1 MAITTTWSVNNMTH
15 VDADG
20 GVILVYWSLLAAN
33 DEAYDSSDAGG
44 GETATEGGK
53 NRFEYDAS
61 GSGFIAYKDLKESDV
76 LGWIQ
81 EANKGPS
88 TGGPEDETAAE
99 YKTRIETER
108 TAKVQAQIDR
118 KAAQSDGLPW
128 SA

>member
-20 GVILVYWSLLAAN
+20 GVILAYWSLIA
-33 DEAYDSSDAGG
+33 SSDGGG

-76 LGWIQ
+76 LGWIY
-81 EANKGPS
+81 EANKGEGS
-88 TGGPEDETAAE
+88 GGPKDETADE
-99 YKTRIETER
+99 YKARIEAER

>member
-1 MAITTTWSVNNMTH
+1 MAITTTWSVSNMTH

-20 GVILVYWSLLAAN
+20 GVILAVWSLVAA
-33 DEAYDSSDAGG
+33 SDGEG
-44 GETATEGGK
+44 KETATEGGK

-76 LGWIQ
+76 LGWIY
-81 EANKGPS
+81 EANKEG
-88 TGGPEDETAAE
+88 DETADE
-99 YKTRIETER
+99 YKARIEDER

>member
-20 GVILVYWSLLAAN
+20 GVILAYWSLIA
-33 DEAYDSSDAGG
+33 SSDAGG

-76 LGWIQ
+76 LGWIYD
-81 EANKGPS
+81 ANKGPTS
-88 TGGPEDETAAE
+88 GGPEDETASQ
-99 YKTRIETER
+99 YKARIEAER

>member
-20 GVILVYWSLLAAN
+20 GVILAYWSLVAV
-33 DEAYDSSDAGG
+33 SDAGG

-61 GSGFIAYKDLKESDV
+61 GSGFIKYDDLKESDV
-76 LGWIQ
+76 LGWIY
-81 EANKGPS
+81 EANKEG
-88 TGGPEDETAAE
+88 DETADV
-99 YKTRIETER
+99 YKARIESER

>member
-20 GVILVYWSLLAAN
+20 GVILVYWSLVAA
-33 DEAYDSSDAGG
+33 SDGEG
-44 GETATEGGK
+44 GETAQESGK

-76 LGWIQ
+76 LGWIY
-81 EANKGPS
+81 EANKGS
-88 TGGPEDETAAE
+88 RSGGPADETADQ
-99 YKTRIETER
+99 YKARIESER

>member
-1 MAITTTWSVNNMTH
+1 MAINTTWSVTNMTH

-20 GVILVYWSLLAAN
+20 GVILAYWSLVAA
-33 DEAYDSSDAGG
+33 SDAGG

-61 GSGFIAYKDLKESDV
+61 ASGFIKYDDLKESDV
-76 LGWIQ
+76 LGWIW
-81 EANKGPS
+81 EANKGQ
-88 TGGPEDETAAE
+88 GQFEDDNETADE
-99 YKTRIETER
+99 YKARIEAER

>member
-1 MAITTTWSVNNMTH
+1 MAITTTWSVSNMTH

-20 GVILVYWSLLAAN
+20 GVILAYWSLVAAN
-33 DEAYDSSDAGG
+33 DGG
-44 GETATEGGK
+44 DETATEGGK
-53 NRFEYDAS
+53 QRFTYDAS

-76 LGWIQ
+76 LGWIYD
-81 EANKGPS
+81 ANKGPS
-88 TGGPEDETAAE
+88 SGGPADETADE
-99 YKTRIETER
+99 YKARIEAER

>member
-1 MAITTTWSVNNMTH
+1 MAINITWTVSNMTH

-20 GVILVYWSLLAAN
+20 GVILAYWSLVAA
-33 DEAYDSSDAGG
+33 SDGEG

-53 NRFEYDAS
+53 ARFTYDAS
-61 GSGFIAYKDLKESDV
+61 ASGFIAYDDLKESDV
-76 LGWIQ
+76 LGWIW

-88 TGGPEDETAAE
+88 NGGPEDETAEE
-99 YKTRIETER
+99 YKARIEAER

>member
-1 MAITTTWSVNNMTH
+1 MAITTTWKINNMTH

-20 GVILVYWSLLAAN
+20 GVILAYWQLLAVN
-33 DEAYDSSDAGG
+33 DEEYDESTGKG
-44 GETATEGGK
+44 GETASDGGK

-61 GSGFIAYKDLKESDV
+61 GSGFIKYDDLKESDV
-76 LGWIQ
+76 LGWIY
-81 EANKGPS
+81 EANKEG
-88 TGGPEDETAAE
+88 DETADE
-99 YKTRIETER
+99 YKARIEAER

>member
-20 GVILVYWSLLAAN
+20 GVILVYWSLVAA
-33 DEAYDSSDAGG
+33 SDAGG
-44 GETATEGGK
+44 DETAAEGGK
-53 NRFEYDAS
+53 QSFTYDAS
-61 GSGFIAYKDLKESDV
+61 ASVFIKYDDLKESDV
-76 LGWIQ
+76 LGGVYD
-81 EANKGPS
+81 ANKGPM
-88 TGGPEDETAAE
+88 TGGPEDETADQ
-99 YKTRIETER
+99 YKARIEAER

>member
-20 GVILVYWSLLAAN
+20 GVILAYWSLVAA
-33 DEAYDSSDAGG
+33 SDGEG
-44 GETATEGGK
+44 KETATEGGK
-53 NRFEYDAS
+53 QRFTYDAS

-76 LGWIQ
+76 LGWIYD
-81 EANKGPS
+81 ANKGPTS
-88 TGGPEDETAAE
+88 GGPEDETADE
-99 YKTRIETER
+99 YKARIEAER

>member
-20 GVILVYWSLLAAN
+20 GVILAYWSLVAA
-33 DEAYDSSDAGG
+33 SDAGG
-44 GETATEGGK
+44 DETATEGGK
-53 NRFEYDAS
+53 NRFTYDAS
-61 GSGFIAYKDLKESDV
+61 GSGFIKYDDLKESDV

-88 TGGPEDETAAE
+88 SGGPDDETADE
-99 YKTRIETER
+99 YKARIEAER

-118 KAAQSDGLPW
+118 NAAQSDGLPW

>member
-20 GVILVYWSLLAAN
+20 GVILAYWSLIA
-33 DEAYDSSDAGG
+33 SSDAGG

-76 LGWIQ
+76 LGWIYD
-81 EANKGPS
+81 ANKGS
-88 TGGPEDETAAE
+88 NSGGPEDETADE
-99 YKTRIETER
+99 YKARIEAER

>member
-20 GVILVYWSLLAAN
+20 GVILAYWSLIA
-33 DEAYDSSDAGG
+33 SSDAGG

-76 LGWIQ
+76 LGWIYD
-81 EANKGPS
+81 ANKGPTS
-88 TGGPEDETAAE
+88 GGPEDETADE
-99 YKTRIETER
+99 YKARIEAER